1 MDHYSKHGL
10 NPEEETIEDILKPLA
25 YTMINL
31 ESMELYHIPSDP
43 SEKVNLIQENTEVLE
58 KMLDLAKI
66 AREDMGDALIEK
78 QA

>member
-1 MDHYSKHGL
+1 
-10 NPEEETIEDILKPLA
+10 
-25 YTMINL
+25 
-31 ESMELYHIPSDP
+31 MELYHIPSDP